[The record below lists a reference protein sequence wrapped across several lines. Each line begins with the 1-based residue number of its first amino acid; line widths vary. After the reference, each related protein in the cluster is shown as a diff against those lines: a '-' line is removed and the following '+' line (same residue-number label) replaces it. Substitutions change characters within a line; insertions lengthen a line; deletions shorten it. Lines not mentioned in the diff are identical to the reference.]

1 MKRVIN
7 ADFKREK
14 DMVRFKFFLGFLF
27 VSAVGIHFS
36 CTSDNRDINAQS
48 SGKGL
53 AKNNTYPN
61 YKRPK
66 NIQYPWKTSH
76 HELLVNRHPLPKG
89 FELTKVVGGSFEDW
103 LRCLPLKPKGTPI
116 KLFNGKK
123 KMLQAL
129 NAGVLDI
136 DVGKTD
142 LQQCAD
148 AVIRLKAEYL
158 YSKKKFTNI
167 HFNYTSGFKAEY
179 SKWREGYKIGV
190 KDNKAYY
197 YKKSKSTDKTY
208 EGFRKYLWNVYNYAG
223 TYSLNKELKKQS
235 TKNIKGGDVLIIGG
249 FPGHVVMVAAVAENA
264 SKEKAVLL
272 IQSYMPA
279 QNIHIVKKQLTRG
292 EGVWFKVSDLE
303 KKGWKTWEFD
313 YKKDHLKTWLH

>member
-1 MKRVIN
+1 M
-7 ADFKREK
+7 E
-14 DMVRFKFFLGFLF
+14 RFKFFLGFLLI
-27 VSAVGIHFS
+27 STVGIHFS
-36 CTSDNRDINAQS
+36 CTSYYSEKESQS
-48 SGKGL
+48 SVKIT
-53 AKNNTYPN
+53 AKNNSLLN
-61 YKRPK
+61 YKRST
-66 NIQYPWKTSH
+66 NIQYLWKTSYE
-76 HELLVNRHPLPKG
+76 ELLVNRHPLPKG
-89 FELTKVVGGSFEDW
+89 FELTKVEGSSFEDW

-116 KLFNGKK
+116 KLFNGKN

-148 AVIRLKAEYL
+148 AVMRLRAEYL
-158 YSKKKFTNI
+158 YSKKKFANI

-190 KDNKAYY
+190 KGNKVYY

-208 EGFRKYLWNVYNYAG
+208 EGFQKYLWNVYNYAG

-235 TKNIKGGDVLIIGG
+235 TQNIKGGDVLIIGG
-249 FPGHVVMVAAVAENA
+249 FPGHVVMVAAVAENLF
-264 SKEKAVLL
+264 KEKAVLL

-279 QNIHIVKKQLTRG
+279 QNIHIVKKQFARG
-292 EGVWFKVSDLE
+292 EQVWFKVSELE
-303 KKGWKTWEFD
+303 KKRLE
-313 YKKDHLKTWLH
+313 HLGV